1 VFCARCV
8 DARLLFDPRTSRPTP
23 RGDVGAVEGRV
34 CRACYERA
42 FDERAGARGAGG
54 WEDATGVDEEES
66 DDDDDD
72 EFHDATP
79 VAADDDDDDEVLK
92 ERRSP
97 RERGRMGTSH
107 DDVERRE
114 DERNQNRDDDDD
126 DDDDDDGD
134 AREHG
139 IDSVYKS
146 PPVKVPS
153 SSAKTPGSVDATP
166 PASSFEAARARIEAF
181 SKNPDGGPG
190 PGPADAAKA
199 KARAS
204 SDADAEQVARETSEL
219 LCDTPRAMKRAS
231 PGTMR
236 ALISRYARLLRE
248 QARLTED
255 AREVAKTVRARP
267 QNLLPRHQICRI
279 HVTKSLL
286 HVIASDHALTN
297 RSPPRRRLDFDSAA
311 ARRRRSKKSSR
322 SRARRC
328 GAWARCGKS
337 SRTRGTSSSGGGS
350 RTRTRRRKDRTE
362 PASEEQ
368 TGSRR
373 RSSPAAAAAR
383 IFSRRWSTAS
393 GRRLRCVLY
402 TGSHTTALA
411 W

>member
-42 FDERAGARGAGG
+42 FDERVGARGAGG

-79 VAADDDDDDEVLK
+79 VAADDDDDDDDDDVLK

-97 RERGRMGTSH
+97 RERGRMETSH

-190 PGPADAAKA
+190 PGPGPADAAAKA

-267 QNLLPRHQICRI
+267 QNDFFF
-279 HVTKSLL
+279 
-286 HVIASDHALTN
+286 HVIKSVAYM
-297 RSPPRRRLDFDSAA
+297 SPNPSYM
-311 ARRRRSKKSSR
+311 SSHR
-322 SRARRC
+322 I
-328 GAWARCGKS
+328 
-337 SRTRGTSSSGGGS
+337 TR
-350 RTRTRRRKDRTE
+350 
-362 PASEEQ
+362 
-368 TGSRR
+368 
-373 RSSPAAAAAR
+373 
-383 IFSRRWSTAS
+383 
-393 GRRLRCVLY
+393 
-402 TGSHTTALA
+402 
-411 W
+411 